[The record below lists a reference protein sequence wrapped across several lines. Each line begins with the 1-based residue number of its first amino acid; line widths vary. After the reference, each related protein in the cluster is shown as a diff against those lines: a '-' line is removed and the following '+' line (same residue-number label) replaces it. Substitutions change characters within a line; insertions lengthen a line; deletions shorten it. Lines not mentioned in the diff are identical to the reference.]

1 MLEVVKQIGEILL
14 EKEKKEPLEIL
25 IENPDSNG
33 TYKIVWALEFDKDL
47 KFQDITEEEFK
58 AENYKIYLYKRG
70 IGANSPDFSPTSRIT
85 EPEKTFLK
93 KIIKWFESHFKSH
106 KEISEF
112 GEILNELNK
121 HKKEI
126 IEKLN
131 QLNQQSKD
139 SKIITI
145 KIDGKYPYEIKLFRD
160 TFINDFFQ
168 KITEVKKENSVCS
181 ICGEKKDSV
190 FATSQLYTFFTTDK
204 ECYIAG
210 GFNKKEAWKNFPVC
224 KDCFLKVDFG
234 RKFIE
239 NNLKFKFYSR
249 NYYLIPHL
257 ILDTKEA
264 LEEINDILSFEKKN
278 IKSLSQNEKKK
289 YFADE
294 EEILDIIKDYKDIIT
309 FYFLF
314 LKGGSTAD
322 KDRILLLVED
332 VLPSRIYKVFE
343 VKEKVENTFNI
354 ENYTFGKINQFL
366 TEFDKFLFEV
376 IDKIFREGKLD
387 YKAILKIFMKKIRQK
402 FVNSSKDIRE
412 TLFLTRDAIMNIYFF
427 KELSL
432 INFDDINI
440 KERKFEVK
448 MLRKNKKMLEE
459 MKMEETKFDK
469 VFEKLGGS
477 LNTTAKQ
484 GIFLLGAL
492 TQMLLNI
499 QGVERENTPFWKQ
512 LKGLKMNE
520 EDIKGLL
527 PKVINKLQEYG
538 KLDKGKKELAKEIS
552 KYLLHQEK
560 FGLTIDEINF
570 YFVSGMS
577 LVDEVKEEIYKKVE
591 NE

>member
-1 MLEVVKQIGEILL
+1 MLEAVKQIGEILL

-47 KFQDITEEEFK
+47 NFQGITEEELK
-58 AENYKIYLYKRG
+58 AEDYKIYLYKRG
-70 IGANSPDFSPTSRIT
+70 TGANSPDFSPTSRIT
-85 EPEKTFLK
+85 EPEKTFVK
-93 KIIKWFESHFKSH
+93 KTIRWFENH
-106 KEISEF
+106 KEIPEF
-112 GEILNELNK
+112 EKILDELTN

-131 QLNQQSKD
+131 RLNQQSRD
-139 SKIITI
+139 SKIITV
-145 KIDGKYPYEIKLFRD
+145 KIGGRYLYEIEIFRQTLISD
-160 TFINDFFQ
+160 YFQ
-168 KITEVKKENSVCS
+168 KITEVKKENGVCS
-181 ICGEKKDSV
+181 ICGEKKDLV

-210 GFNKKEAWKNFPVC
+210 GFSKKDAWKNFPVC
-224 KDCFLKVDFG
+224 KDCFLKADFG

-249 NYYLIPHL
+249 DYYLIPHL

-264 LEEINDILSFEKKN
+264 LEEINEILSFDRKN
-278 IKSLSQNEKKK
+278 IKSLSKEEKKK
-289 YFADE
+289 YFADKD
-294 EEILDIIKDYKDIIT
+294 EILDIVKDYKDIIT

-332 VLPSRIYKVFE
+332 VLPSRIHKVFE

-354 ENYTFGKINQFL
+354 DNYTFGKINQFL
-366 TEFDKFLFEV
+366 TEFDKLLFEV

-387 YKAILKIFMKKIRQK
+387 YKAILKIFIKKIRQH
-402 FVNSSKDIRE
+402 FTNSSKDIRE
-412 TLFLTRDAIMNIYFF
+412 TLSLTKDATANIFFF

-432 INFDDINI
+432 INFEDGT
-440 KERKFEVK
+440 
-448 MLRKNKKMLEE
+448 
-459 MKMEETKFDK
+459 MEKSRFDEI
-469 VFEKLGGS
+469 FEKVGGA
-477 LNTTAKQ
+477 LNTPAKR

-499 QGVERENTPFWKQ
+499 QGAERESTPFWKQ

-552 KYLLHQEK
+552 KYLLQQEK
-560 FGLTIDEINF
+560 FGLTTDEINF
-570 YFVSGMS
+570 YFVAGMS
-577 LVDEVKEEIYKKVE
+577 FADEIKDKIYQ
-591 NE
+591 N